1 MTTTPPDPRMAV
13 IGMAFRLP
21 GADTPED
28 LWRIVRD
35 GTDCI
40 TRFTDEELA
49 AAGVPAEEYGAEDF
63 VGASGILDDLAGFD
77 ARHFAM
83 SPHEASITDP
93 QHRLFLECA
102 QHALEDAGYPQE
114 RDGTRIGVYASTGYH
129 LYTLQNYL
137 LNNVLPSRPPS
148 DWVTGMQTIV
158 GNYAD
163 FTATRVAYRLGLT
176 GPAVNIQTGCSS
188 SLVGVQSAAQAL
200 LMDDC
205 DIALVGAAA
214 VHVPQVLGYRHVKGS
229 ILSRS
234 GRLRAFDAGA
244 DGTVGGTGVLAVVLK
259 RLTRAVADGD
269 TIHGVVL
276 GWGIA
281 NDGASKSAYA
291 APSADGQRAAVRQ
304 ALRRA
309 GVGADTIGYLETHG
323 TGTLKGDPIEFDGAA
338 GAYRED
344 TDRTG
349 YCALGS
355 VKANIG
361 HLDAASGLAGL
372 VKALLVLR
380 HGVIPPMAN
389 FTRPNPLLGLDG
401 SPFYIPGTARPWPA
415 GDVPRRAGLTS
426 LGVGGTNVHLIL
438 EQAPEPAPR
447 TAALPPPDVLLVS
460 GSSPQA
466 LADNARAFRD
476 RLRRPPAP
484 HPADLVTTAAVG
496 RAHGRH
502 RLAARGTTPHALADA
517 LDAWLA
523 GPAPANVTSG
533 TAPSDEPLRVAFQ
546 FTGQG
551 SQYPGMAAALYARFP
566 AVREV
571 LDACEHHHR
580 DLTGD
585 SLLAA
590 LTVESPPDGPG
601 EDPAGGTDSVGET
614 GPAGGTDSVGET
626 GPTRETDAAGETDLA
641 QPALFALQCA
651 LVRLWHDTGVAPYA
665 VTGHSVGEYAALYAA
680 GALSLEDGLRLTTA
694 RGRLMRQRCAP
705 GAMVAAPLDRA
716 AALALAAEV
725 PGLELAVSNGD
736 RAQVLAGPVTAVDRA
751 CALLD
756 ARGTPG
762 RRLPVTRAFHTA
774 LMEPMLE
781 EFRKVLDDVEFRP
794 VRIPLVSALDGAT
807 RPPGWI
813 PDTDHLLRHTR
824 EPVRFDEALHALGAG
839 RPGLLLEIGPH
850 TTLSG
855 LARRALPDVP
865 AVPSLRRGSALG
877 ALWGAAAEL
886 HCAGA
891 DLGWETLLA
900 GSGGRRVPLPGYRF
914 QHQDHWTGPQ
924 PAALGTAAARTARTA
939 RAARRGTDVVQQEAA
954 VAGVLDSIV
963 EATARH
969 LGGDP
974 SAIDSDA
981 NFFDLGADSLQ
992 MISVL
997 RELEQQH
1004 RVKVTMRQLF
1014 EETGTPRRLAQFIA
1028 ARTPDTGQ
1036 PPEPTAGERPAP
1048 ERTAAASGAVPPPG
1062 PAGEAPSPAASAAYP
1077 PPAAQSAAAAYP
1089 PPAAPPAPAAYPPPT
1104 APPASAY
1111 PPPTAPPVPAYS
1123 SYSSPTP
1130 PPVPGPVAP
1139 VEPVAPAYAT
1149 RQELEDLAQKI
1160 QQMSHIQLQMMSQLS
1175 QLLALQTAA
1184 ATDRLNGVQGVNGHH
1199 GTVAK

>member
-1 MTTTPPDPRMAV
+1 MPTSDPDPRMAV

-28 LWRIVRD
+28 FWRVIRD
-35 GTDCI
+35 GTDCV

-49 AAGVPAEEYGAEDF
+49 AAGIPAEEYGADDF
-63 VGASGILDDLAGFD
+63 VGASGILGDLAGFD

-83 SPHEASITDP
+83 SPGEARITDP
-93 QHRLFLECA
+93 QQRMFLECA
-102 QHALEDAGYPQE
+102 QHALENAGYPGE

-129 LYTLQNYL
+129 LYTLQSYL
-137 LNNVLPSRPPS
+137 LNNVLPSRPPT
-148 DWVTGMQTIV
+148 DWTTGMETII

-188 SLVGVQSAAQAL
+188 SLVGVQTAAQSL
-200 LMDDC
+200 LMGDC
-205 DIALVGAAA
+205 DIALVGATA

-234 GRLRAFDAGA
+234 GRVRPFDAGA

-259 RLTRAVADGD
+259 RLARAVADGD
-269 TIHGVVL
+269 SVHGVVR

-281 NDGASKSAYA
+281 NDGAGKAAFS
-291 APSADGQRAAVRQ
+291 APSAEGQRTAIRQ

-309 GVGADTIGYLETHG
+309 GVGAETIGYLETHG
-323 TGTLKGDPIEFDGAA
+323 TGTLKGDPIEFVGAA

-344 TDRTG
+344 TDRVG

-355 VKANIG
+355 TKANLG

-372 VKALLVLR
+372 VKTLLVLR
-380 HGVIPPMAN
+380 HGVLPPMAN
-389 FTRPNPLLGLDG
+389 FSEPNPFIDLDH
-401 SPFYIPGTARPWPA
+401 SPFYITRTARPWPES
-415 GDVPRRAGLTS
+415 DLPRRAGLTS

-447 TAALPPPDVLLVS
+447 SGTAAPPDVLLVS
-460 GSSPQA
+460 GSTPGA

-476 RLRRPPAP
+476 RLRRLPAP
-484 HPADLVTTAAVG
+484 HPADLVTTAALG
-496 RAHGRH
+496 RVHGSH
-502 RLAARGTTPHALADA
+502 RLAARGTTPAALADA

-523 GPAPANVTSG
+523 GTARTAVTTG
-533 TAPSDEPLRVAFQ
+533 TAPGEGTPRVAFQ

-566 AVREV
+566 AV
-571 LDACEHHHR
+571 LDACDHHHR

-590 LTVESPPDGPG
+590 LTTEEGPLR
-601 EDPAGGTDSVGET
+601 DTDT
-614 GPAGGTDSVGET
+614 
-626 GPTRETDAAGETDLA
+626 A

-651 LVRLWHDTGVAPYA
+651 LVRLWHETGVEPHA

-680 GALSLEDGLRLTTA
+680 GALSLQDGVRLTTA
-694 RGRLMRQRCAP
+694 RGRLMWRRCAP

-725 PGLELAVSNGD
+725 PGLEPAVSNGD
-736 RAQVLAGPVTAVDRA
+736 RAQVLAGPVAAVDRA
-751 CALLD
+751 CALLEE
-756 ARGTPG
+756 RGTPG
-762 RRLPVTRAFHTA
+762 QRLPVTRAFHTA

-794 VRIPLVSALDGAT
+794 VGIPFVSALDGAV

-824 EPVRFDEALHALGAG
+824 EPVRFDEALRGIG
-839 RPGLLLEIGPH
+839 GQRPDILLEIGPH

-855 LARRALPDVP
+855 LARRALPDVR
-865 AVPSLRRGSALG
+865 ALPSLRRGTGLG
-877 ALWGAAAEL
+877 TLWGAAGAL

-891 DLGWETLLA
+891 DLAWEPLLA

-914 QHQDHWTGPQ
+914 QHQDHWTGPE
-924 PAALGTAAARTARTA
+924 PAVLSTGTPARK
-939 RAARRGTDVVQQEAA
+939 GTVVVQQEAA
-954 VAGVLDSIV
+954 VARVRHTIV

-969 LGGDP
+969 LGADP
-974 SAIDSDA
+974 SAIAGDA

-1004 RVKVTMRQLF
+1004 QVRVTMRQLF
-1014 EETGTPRRLAQFIA
+1014 EETGTPQRLAEFIVA
-1028 ARTPDTGQ
+1028 RMPDTTGTAPAEPAGERTEPAEPVTPRTAAPARTPD
-1036 PPEPTAGERPAP
+1036 PAP
-1048 ERTAAASGAVPPPG
+1048 A
-1062 PAGEAPSPAASAAYP
+1062 PAAT
-1077 PPAAQSAAAAYP
+1077 
-1089 PPAAPPAPAAYPPPT
+1089 PPAPAPEPLPAPAAT
-1104 APPASAY
+1104 PPA
-1111 PPPTAPPVPAYS
+1111 PLP
-1123 SYSSPTP
+1123 
-1130 PPVPGPVAP
+1130 
-1139 VEPVAPAYAT
+1139 EYAT
-1149 RQELEDLAQKI
+1149 REELEDLAHKI
-1160 QQMSHIQLQMMSQLS
+1160 QQMSRIQLQMMSQLS
-1175 QLLALQTAA
+1175 QLLALQTASV
-1184 ATDRLNGVQGVNGHH
+1184 TDRLNGKAV
-1199 GTVAK
+1199 K